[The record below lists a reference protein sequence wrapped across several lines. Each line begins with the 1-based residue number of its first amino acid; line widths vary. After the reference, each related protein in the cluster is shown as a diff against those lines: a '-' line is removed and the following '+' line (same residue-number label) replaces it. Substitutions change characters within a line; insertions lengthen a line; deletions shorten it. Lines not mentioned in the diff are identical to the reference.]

1 MHWPQRW
8 AEKNLPSLQRLKG
21 NGLYFN
27 RAYTAACQCSPSR
40 AVMLT
45 SRFAPINRV
54 TRTFLWPGLQHKDR
68 QPNIASLLKDK
79 AGYEVIWK
87 GKWHLSY
94 GVERLAG
101 QRRRGLGAGRHR
113 CNGKEL
119 GMGRMEPTRWGNAI
133 LGYQP
138 IQFGDFNGNSTLGG
152 ANPNNDGR
160 YISGMDPADPNQTPG
175 VAGSKSA
182 IEFLKKRAG
191 KGDKP
196 FCLFVSLVNPHDVYV
211 YPLIRKSVG
220 YDHAAFAISGS
231 ISRRTTPTISLPSR
245 ACKKR
250 RAIIFGSSLRSTAS
264 RLPGN
269 TSTST
274 HTCTPSSTSRFRRCS
289 IRWRRAASPTT
300 P

>member
-1 MHWPQRW
+1 MEKNWGW
-8 AEKNLPSLQRLKG
+8 AEWNPPDG
-21 NGLYFN
+21 
-27 RAYTAACQCSPSR
+27 
-40 AVMLT
+40 
-45 SRFAPINRV
+45 
-54 TRTFLWPGLQHKDR
+54 
-68 QPNIASLLKDK
+68 
-79 AGYEVIWK
+79 
-87 GKWHLSY
+87 
-94 GVERLAG
+94 
-101 QRRRGLGAGRHR
+101 
-113 CNGKEL
+113 
-119 GMGRMEPTRWGNAI
+119 GNAI

-152 ANPNNDGR
+152 GNPNNDGR

-245 ACKKR
+245 ACKKS
-250 RAIIFGSSLRSTAS
+250 RAIIFRSSLRSTAS

-289 IRWRRAASPTT
+289 IC
-300 P
+300 